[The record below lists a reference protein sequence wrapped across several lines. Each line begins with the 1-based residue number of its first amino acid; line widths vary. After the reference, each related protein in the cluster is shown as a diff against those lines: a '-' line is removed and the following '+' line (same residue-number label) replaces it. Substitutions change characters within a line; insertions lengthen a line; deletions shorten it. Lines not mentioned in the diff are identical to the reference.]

1 MISFPVRHLPGAGAL
16 APGFDIFVSDPL
28 HHYMETGV
36 LKGITERAERA
47 LQDAHEGLTESRS
60 HIAVEPSRPVMPVA
74 LRMSGIVA
82 TASVEQRGSFGGE
95 GGPMKL
101 VAAERARPSRH
112 LS

>member
-47 LQDAHEGLTESRS
+47 LQDAHEGLNRVW
-60 HIAVEPSRPVMPVA
+60 IAHRCRA
-74 LRMSGIVA
+74 LA
-82 TASVEQRGSFGGE
+82 TGDARG
-95 GGPMKL
+95 
-101 VAAERARPSRH
+101 AADVGDRCH
-112 LS
+112 CLC

>member
-1 MISFPVRHLPGAGAL
+1 
-16 APGFDIFVSDPL
+16 
-28 HHYMETGV
+28 
-36 LKGITERAERA
+36 
-47 LQDAHEGLTESRS
+47 
-60 HIAVEPSRPVMPVA
+60 VA